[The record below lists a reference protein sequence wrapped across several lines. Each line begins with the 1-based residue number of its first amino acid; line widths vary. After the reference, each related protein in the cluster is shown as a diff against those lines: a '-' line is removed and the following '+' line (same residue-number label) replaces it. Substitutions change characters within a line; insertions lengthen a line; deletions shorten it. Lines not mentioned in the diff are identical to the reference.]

1 MKELEILKVG
11 APVLREKAIDVSKIT
26 KEVYDL
32 IKDMFFTMYCDEK
45 GVGLAAPQVGEGIR
59 IIVID
64 VTAKRESP
72 MVFINP
78 KISKK
83 EGEDT
88 QVEECLSVPGT
99 KVPVKR
105 ATTVVVS
112 FANERGNELKIQAQ
126 GLLARVIQHEIDH
139 LDGKLIL
146 DYLEPTKIMDE
157 ADEKILE
164 EAKKEKILP

>member
-1 MKELEILKVG
+1 
-11 APVLREKAIDVSKIT
+11 
-26 KEVYDL
+26 
-32 IKDMFFTMYCDEK
+32 MYCDEK
-45 GVGLAAPQVGEGIR
+45 GVGLAAPQVGEGVR

-78 KISKK
+78 KISKT

-88 QVEECLSVPGT
+88 QIEECLSVPDA

-105 ATTVVVS
+105 AMTVVVT
-112 FANERGNELKIQAQ
+112 FANERGEEVKIQAP

-146 DYLEPTKIMDE
+146 DYLEYNKIIDK
-157 ADEKILE
+157 ADEKFLE
-164 EAKKEKILP
+164 TARNNFLGRGLETKEKILP